1 MKLTDKEILDFV
13 KENITIAKGMT
24 GHIEIK
30 GVHCSIRGDVGGDV
44 VGVSG
49 NVGVGGVMEMLVAML
64 LEMSMLWRCWWRC
77 CWGDVM
83 EMLGRC

>member
-44 VGVSG
+44 VGDVHG
-49 NVGVGGVMEMLVAML
+49 NVN
-64 LEMSMLWRCWWRC
+64 
-77 CWGDVM
+77 GDVR
-83 EMLGRC
+83 GS

>member
-44 VGVSG
+44 VGDVHG
-49 NVGVGGVMEMLVAML
+49 NVN
-64 LEMSMLWRCWWRC
+64 
-77 CWGDVM
+77 GDVD
-83 EMLGRC
+83 GS

>member
-44 VGVSG
+44 VGDVDG
-49 NVGVGGVMEMLVAML
+49 NVD
-64 LEMSMLWRCWWRC
+64 
-77 CWGDVM
+77 GDVN
-83 EMLGRC
+83 GS

>member
-44 VGVSG
+44 DGDVGG
-49 NVGVGGVMEMLVAML
+49 NVYGIVNG
-64 LEMSMLWRCWWRC
+64 S
-77 CWGDVM
+77 
-83 EMLGRC
+83 

>member
-44 VGVSG
+44 VGDVDG
-49 NVGVGGVMEMLVAML
+49 NVYGIVNG
-64 LEMSMLWRCWWRC
+64 S
-77 CWGDVM
+77 
-83 EMLGRC
+83 

>member
-44 VGVSG
+44 GG
-49 NVGVGGVMEMLVAML
+49 NVGGNVCGNVDG
-64 LEMSMLWRCWWRC
+64 S
-77 CWGDVM
+77 
-83 EMLGRC
+83 

>member
-44 VGVSG
+44 VG
-49 NVGVGGVMEMLVAML
+49 
-64 LEMSMLWRCWWRC
+64 
-77 CWGDVM
+77 DVR
-83 EMLGRC
+83 G

>member
-30 GVHCSIRGDVGGDV
+30 GVHCSIRGNVGGNVCGNVDGDVGGDV
-44 VGVSG
+44 
-49 NVGVGGVMEMLVAML
+49 GG
-64 LEMSMLWRCWWRC
+64 S
-77 CWGDVM
+77 
-83 EMLGRC
+83 

>member
-30 GVHCSIRGDVGGDV
+30 GVHCSIRGDVDGDV
-44 VGVSG
+44 GG
-49 NVGVGGVMEMLVAML
+49 NVYGIVNG
-64 LEMSMLWRCWWRC
+64 S
-77 CWGDVM
+77 
-83 EMLGRC
+83 

>member
-44 VGVSG
+44 ECEMFDVHG
-49 NVGVGGVMEMLVAML
+49 NVD
-64 LEMSMLWRCWWRC
+64 
-77 CWGDVM
+77 GDVR
-83 EMLGRC
+83 GNVDGS

>member
-30 GVHCSIRGDVGGDV
+30 GVHCSIRGDVGDAV
-44 VGVSG
+44 ELMPEDTDWMGVQ
-49 NVGVGGVMEMLVAML
+49 
-64 LEMSMLWRCWWRC
+64 W
-77 CWGDVM
+77 
-83 EMLGRC
+83 

>member
-30 GVHCSIRGDVGGDV
+30 GVHCSIRGDVGGMLV
-44 VGVSG
+44 VMFVAML
-49 NVGVGGVMEMLVAML
+49 MEMLVAML
-64 LEMSMLWRCWWRC
+64 WRCPW
-77 CWGDVM
+77 
-83 EMLGRC
+83 

>member
-30 GVHCSIRGDVGGDV
+30 GVHCSIRGNVGG
-44 VGVSG
+44 
-49 NVGVGGVMEMLVAML
+49 NVCG
-64 LEMSMLWRCWWRC
+64 RCWWRC
-77 CWGDVM
+77 
-83 EMLGRC
+83 

>member
-44 VGVSG
+44 DGNVRGDVDGDVNGDVGG
-49 NVGVGGVMEMLVAML
+49 NVGGNVCGNVDG
-64 LEMSMLWRCWWRC
+64 S
-77 CWGDVM
+77 
-83 EMLGRC
+83 

>member
-44 VGVSG
+44 DGDVNGDVGG
-49 NVGVGGVMEMLVAML
+49 NVGGNVCGNVDG
-64 LEMSMLWRCWWRC
+64 S
-77 CWGDVM
+77 
-83 EMLGRC
+83 